1 VDSPSNDRTREGLS
15 TVTRGTLFLLIAT
28 LLFVAITFGA
38 RVLVVRNISP
48 NEWSAF
54 SWSLTLAGFLS
65 AFGTLGLPNAIARSL
80 PFASSDS
87 ERRSMVRGTLL
98 LGGGAGVV
106 LAVVLFL
113 TGPSIGARLGQ
124 GDIGVALQF
133 LSIAVASAIGANLV
147 ASIFQ
152 GYEDVTPN
160 ALLIQILT
168 PGIFFALLLAGFS
181 QPGGITFHYTLLAYA
196 TASVVVLLIMI
207 AYLALRLPRK
217 LPSGPHAPAAMS
229 RLLWFAA
236 PLFVASVLSS
246 LTGNGDTIVLGLFFP
261 TAVGSYSASVTLA
274 RLLQVG
280 IGAAGYIFL
289 PVTTRFFRDGD
300 RASIQLTYATVTK
313 WMVLF
318 SLPLFS
324 LFFFLPS
331 QSLYFVYGSHYRSII
346 APLQITVVG
355 AFATTLFGPGSATQV
370 ALGQNRL
377 VAYNSV
383 AAATL
388 DVGLAFW
395 LVPHYGSVGSAIAW
409 ACAASAAAGLPLL
422 ELAVISGI
430 HPFRTHSL
438 LPLALTGIPAGALLA
453 VLAVFG
459 LVHPAQAWY
468 ILPILALGVAG
479 LFLLVVMVTRSVD
492 EGDRLLLEVIE
503 RLLGRE
509 IPLLRRV
516 GRVLARVRGPLR

>member
-15 TVTRGTLFLLIAT
+15 TVTRGTFFLLIAT

-38 RVLVVRNISP
+38 RVLVVRYISLD
-48 NEWSAF
+48 EWSAF

-80 PFASSDS
+80 PFATSDS

-98 LGGGAGVV
+98 LGGTAGTV
-106 LAVVLFL
+106 LAVALFL
-113 TGPSIGARLGQ
+113 VGPSVGARLGQ
-124 GDIGVALQF
+124 SDIGVALQF
-133 LSIAVASAIGANLV
+133 LSIAVASAIGANLI

-168 PGIFFALLLAGFS
+168 PGIFFGLLLAGFTR
-181 QPGGITFHYTLLAYA
+181 PGGITFGYTLIAYA
-196 TASVVVLLIMI
+196 TSSVIVLGIMI
-207 AYLALRLPRK
+207 AYLALRLPRR
-217 LPSGPHAPAAMS
+217 LPPGPHAPAAMP
-229 RLLWFAA
+229 RLLLFAA

-246 LTGNGDTIVLGLFFP
+246 LTGNGDTIVLGLFYP
-261 TAVGSYSASVTLA
+261 NAVGAYSASVTLA

-318 SLPLFS
+318 SLPLFA
-324 LFFFLPS
+324 LFFFLPG
-331 QSLYFVYGSHYRSII
+331 QSLAFVYTSKYSAII

-383 AAATL
+383 AAAAL

-395 LVPHYGSVGSAIAW
+395 LVPVYGSVGSAVAW
-409 ACAASAAAGLPLL
+409 ASAASAAAGLPLL

-430 HPFRTHSL
+430 HPFRKHSL
-438 LPLALTGIPAGALLA
+438 LPLALTGIPAGAILGALA
-453 VLAVFG
+453 LFHPVL
-459 LVHPAQAWY
+459 PWY
-468 ILPILALGVAG
+468 VLPILALAIAG

-516 GRVLARVRGPLR
+516 GRVLFRVRGPPH

>member
-1 VDSPSNDRTREGLS
+1 MDSPSNDRTREGLS
-15 TVTRGTLFLLIAT
+15 TVTRGTLFLLVAT

-48 NEWSAF
+48 DEWSAF

-87 ERRSMVRGTLL
+87 ERRTMVRGTLL
-98 LGGGAGVV
+98 LGEGAGAV
-106 LAVVLFL
+106 LAVALFL
-113 TGPSIGARLGQ
+113 VGPSIGSRLGQ
-124 GDIGVALQF
+124 GDIGIALQF
-133 LSIAVASAIGANLV
+133 LSIAVASAIGANLI

-168 PGIFFALLLAGFS
+168 PAIFLGLLLVGLT
-181 QPGGITFHYTLLAYA
+181 QPGGITFRFTLIAYA
-196 TASVVVLLIMI
+196 AASVVVLLITI
-207 AYLALRLPRK
+207 AYLALRLPRR
-217 LPSGPHAPAAMS
+217 LPPGPRAPGAMP
-229 RLLWFAA
+229 RLLLFAA
-236 PLFVASVLSS
+236 PLFLASILSS
-246 LTGNGDTIVLGLFFP
+246 LTGNGDTIVLGLYFP
-261 TAVGSYSASVTLA
+261 TSVGAYSASVTLA

-280 IGAAGYIFL
+280 IGAVGYIFL

-300 RASIQLTYATVTK
+300 RDSIQLTYATVTK

-318 SLPLFS
+318 SLPLFT

-331 QSLYFVYGSHYRSII
+331 QSLLFVYGSHYTSVI

-377 VAYNSV
+377 VAYNSIV
-383 AAATL
+383 AAVL
-388 DVGLAFW
+388 DVSLAFW

-409 ACAASAAAGLPLL
+409 SSAAFTAAGLPLL

-430 HPFRTHSL
+430 HPFRRHSL
-438 LPLALTGIPAGALLA
+438 LPLALTGIPVGALLA
-453 VLAVFG
+453 VVAL
-459 LVHPAQAWY
+459 LHPVLPWY
-468 ILPILALGVAG
+468 LLPVLALAVAG
-479 LFLLVVMVTRSVD
+479 LFLLVVMATRSVD

-516 GRVLARVRGPLR
+516 GRVLFRVRRPLK